1 MKNFEVNKKKL
12 CYFILIMVTI
22 SMIFLLI
29 NSYLKSNKEN
39 IYSVNKK
46 ITKVTI
52 WSIKGP
58 ISDDLKEIIE
68 GYKTIYPDVKFEINE
83 YENEKYKS
91 IIRDT
96 LVTNEG
102 PDIFFSWGYNFLKE
116 FIEADKV
123 LDITEYYKEAGYEN
137 EINEEVLNGF
147 KFEDSIYGIPVQG
160 FDVVLYVNK
169 KLFEKYNLEYPKTYE
184 ELLHSIEIFNDN
196 NIVPISI
203 GGQEPWVMSFMYL
216 TLAIREEGID
226 EALKSINDSKYS
238 LDEGFEVA
246 GNRLIELI
254 DNRAFGEEFLSLSS
268 NRATFNFIKEEAA
281 MLFSG
286 SFTINDIEQMGIDI
300 LESIDVIP
308 FPKVSDKSNL
318 NEGVG
323 GYIDGFVINKFTE
336 NKDLVTE
343 IYMRLIR
350 DLSYKGNSG
359 IPIWNDDKLKLNK
372 DTLLYKCYSVFP
384 FDGYQVPY
392 DIILPKKLSDR
403 HLDVLMKLCKKQ
415 ISVSD
420 FINSHN
426 K

>member
-1 MKNFEVNKKKL
+1 MKKL
-12 CYFILIMVTI
+12 KLNKNSLYYLVLIIVT
-22 SMIFLLI
+22 SHMIFLLI
-29 NSYLKSNKEN
+29 NKHLINKEDSYN
-39 IYSVNKK
+39 INEK
-46 ITKVTI
+46 TDKVTI
-52 WSIKGP
+52 WAIKGP
-58 ISDDLKEIIE
+58 TSNDLKEIIE
-68 GYKTIYPDVKFEINE
+68 DYKTIYPNVKFEINE

-116 FIEADKV
+116 FVEADKV
-123 LDITEYYKEAGYEN
+123 LDITEYYEEAGYEK

-147 KFEDSIYGIPVQG
+147 KFGDSIYGIPVQG

-169 KLFEKYNLEYPKTYE
+169 KIFEKYGLEYPKTYE
-184 ELLHSIEIFNDN
+184 ELLHAIKVFNDN
-196 NIVPISI
+196 DIVPISI

-226 EALKSINDSKYS
+226 NTLNSISDSKYS
-238 LDEGFEVA
+238 LGGGFEVA

-254 DNRAFGEEFLSLSS
+254 DKRAFGDEFLSLSA
-268 NRATFNFIKEEAA
+268 NRATYNFIKEESA

-286 SFTINDIEQMGIDI
+286 CFTINDIEQMGSDIIDNIDI
-300 LESIDVIP
+300 IP
-308 FPKVSDKSNL
+308 FPKVNEKSNI

-323 GYIDGFVINKFTE
+323 GYIDGFVINKSTE

-350 DLSYKGNSG
+350 DLSYKGSSG
-359 IPIWNDDKLKLNK
+359 IPIWNDDKLKLSK
-372 DTLLYKCYSVFP
+372 DTLLYKCNSVFP
-384 FDGYQVPY
+384 SEGYQVPY

-403 HLDVLMKLCKKQ
+403 HLDALMKLSKKQ
-415 ISVSD
+415 ISVPD
-420 FINSHN
+420 FINRHN
-426 K
+426 NY

>member
-1 MKNFEVNKKKL
+1 MKKFKLNKKNL

-22 SMIFLLI
+22 SIIFLLI
-29 NSYLKSNKEN
+29 NAYLRSNKEN

-52 WSIKGP
+52 WAIKGP
-58 ISDDLKEIIE
+58 TSNDLKEVIE
-68 GYKTIYPDVKFEINE
+68 EYKTIYPDVKFEINE

-123 LDITEYYKEAGYEN
+123 LDITDYYKEAGYEN

-147 KFEDSIYGIPVQG
+147 KFENSIYGIPVQG
-160 FDVVLYVNK
+160 FDVMLYVNK
-169 KLFEKYNLEYPKTYE
+169 KLFQKYSLEYPKTYE
-184 ELLHSIEIFNDN
+184 ELLHVIEVFNDN
-196 NIVPISI
+196 NVVPISI

-216 TLAIREEGID
+216 TLAIREEGIE

-254 DNRAFGEEFLSLSS
+254 DKKAFGDEFLSLSS

-286 SFTINDIEQMGIDI
+286 SFIINDIEQMGSDI
-300 LESIDVIP
+300 LDSIDVIP

-372 DTLLYKCYSVFP
+372 DTLLYKCNSVFP
-384 FDGYQVPY
+384 SDGYQVPY
-392 DIILPKKLSDR
+392 DITLPKKLSDR
-403 HLDVLMKLCKKQ
+403 HLDLLMKLCKKQ